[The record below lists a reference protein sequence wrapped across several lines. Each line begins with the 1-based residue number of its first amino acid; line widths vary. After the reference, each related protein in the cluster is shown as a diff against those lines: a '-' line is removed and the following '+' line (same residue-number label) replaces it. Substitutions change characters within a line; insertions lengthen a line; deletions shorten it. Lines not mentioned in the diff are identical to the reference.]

1 MKHSFKTSMKATK
14 QMTEEELEN
23 FREFVASLSNKA
35 YCFVWFKNQDKWKR
49 FIEYMLMGMTC
60 NEIGSLLGIHRMQVY
75 YWKKNILKTYNN
87 NRILENMS
95 IYRKRKNI
103 SETDW
108 KILKRMSRSFGRIKG
123 YDNNDVL
130 KFKEYLKQI
139 KENPPKN
146 TQISKNRLDTF
157 IDETL
162 NGNTI
167 EFIAEKLNVSKQ
179 AVSLWNHKIIRMF
192 DIYRNN

>member
-14 QMTEEELEN
+14 QMTEEELEK
-23 FREFVASLSNKA
+23 FREFVGSLSDKA
-35 YCFVWFKNQDKWKR
+35 YYFVWFKNQ
-49 FIEYMLMGMTC
+49 
-60 NEIGSLLGIHRMQVY
+60 
-75 YWKKNILKTYNN
+75 
-87 NRILENMS
+87 EN
-95 IYRKRKNI
+95 YRKRKNM

-139 KENPPKN
+139 KENTPKN
-146 TQISKNRLDTF
+146 IQISKNRLDTF